1 VISTRLKR
9 ARASPRTKET
19 ARARVGDF
27 AQRPL
32 TIQITGEEHVALFH
46 RVTDNFTQTPLL
58 LSSLQLQVPDDGAFA
73 RRPPLT
79 GTRYERQ

>member
-1 VISTRLKR
+1 VNSTGLKR

-32 TIQITGEEHVALFH
+32 TIQITGEEPMALFH
-46 RVTDNFTQTPLL
+46 RVTDNFTQTPL

-79 GTRYERQ
+79 GTRYGRQ